1 MSEAFLSAGEDGEVG
16 VEEYNHQHR
25 DLYRWRIEV
34 QGNDTRGVT
43 STTKLTLVMF
53 LVTVVFLSLLL
64 SMSSC
69 YG

>member
-1 MSEAFLSAGEDGEVG
+1 MSAGEDGEVG

-34 QGNDTRGVT
+34 QGT
-43 STTKLTLVMF
+43 SRRITSATKLTLVMF

>member
-1 MSEAFLSAGEDGEVG
+1 MSAGEDGEVRM
-16 VEEYNHQHR
+16 EEYNHQHR

-34 QGNDTRGVT
+34 QGNDTRGLT
-43 STTKLTLVMF
+43 SATKLTLVIFM
-53 LVTVVFLSLLL
+53 VMVVVLSLLL

>member
-1 MSEAFLSAGEDGEVG
+1 MSAGEDGEVG

-34 QGNDTRGVT
+34 QGNDTRGIT
-43 STTKLTLVMF
+43 SATKLTLVIF
-53 LVTVVFLSLLL
+53 LVTVLISLLL